1 MLLGTRLNSKFVAF
15 LTSSVVLS
23 KIHPTAANISYSRL
37 ASSSISG
44 RLDEHQQDKKSP
56 WESEIIAVRTLV
68 WNHKQRKQSN
78 FLWLIVIYLINQ
90 VKYHK
95 VAVINEKIKQVVHN
109 ILSLIKFRVV
119 LQTKQNDVYT
129 T

>member
-37 ASSSISG
+37 ASSSISD

-68 WNHKQRKQSN
+68 WNHMQKKQSN
-78 FLWLIVIYLINQ
+78 FLWLIVIYPLNQ
-90 VKYHK
+90 VKHHK
-95 VAVINEKIKQVVHN
+95 AAVTNE
-109 ILSLIKFRVV
+109 
-119 LQTKQNDVYT
+119 
-129 T
+129 